1 MKMFSKKEIAKI
13 KSQMQGMTR
22 KEQIAFAK
30 LKQAENEFTKAKKEL
45 AQAKKNFRN
54 AKQNAKT
61 ERQCEE
67 LDEII
72 KSLR

>member
-1 MKMFSKKEIAKI
+1 MLTKKEIAKI

-22 KEQIAFAK
+22 NEQIYFAK
-30 LKQAENEFTKAKKEL
+30 LKQAENAFAKAKKEL
-45 AQAKKNFRN
+45 AQAKKNYKN
-54 AKQNAKT
+54 ARENAKT
-61 ERQCEE
+61 DKQCEE